1 MSTMAATA
9 NFSVSDAE
17 TTPITHTFVTNGTI
31 VQGSER
37 ISTWRNT
44 SQGRP
49 LGQEEVVTAYARRKA
64 NQAYT
69 QKVSMTIPI
78 VANVNGVSTV
88 IRSLRAYYVLEAD
101 PGSTEQERKN
111 LRSMLFN
118 IPGSSLQHRDS
129 YDKAEG
135 YSS

>member
-1 MSTMAATA
+1 MIA
-9 NFSVSDAE
+9 FSVNDAE
-17 TTPITHTFVTNGTI
+17 TTPVTHTFVPNGTV

-44 SQGRP
+44 AQGRP

-64 NQAYT
+64 NQAYI
-69 QKVSMTIPI
+69 QKVSMTLPV
-78 VANVNGVSTV
+78 VATVNGVSVVVRT
-88 IRSLRAYYVLEAD
+88 LRGYYVLEAD

-111 LRSMLFN
+111 LLSLLTN
-118 IPGSSLQHRDS
+118 TPGASIQHRDS
-129 YDKAEG
+129 FHRAEG

>member
-1 MSTMAATA
+1 MATMT

-17 TTPITHTFVTNGTI
+17 TTPLVHTFVPNGTV

-44 SQGRP
+44 AQGRP

-64 NQAYT
+64 NQSYI
-69 QKVSMTIPI
+69 QKVSMTLPVI
-78 VANVNGVSTV
+78 ATVNGVSTV
-88 IRSLRAYYVLEAD
+88 VRTLRGYYVLEAD

-111 LRSMLFN
+111 LRSMLMGS
-118 IPGSSLQHRDS
+118 PGASPQHRDS
-129 YDKAEG
+129 FDKAEG

>member
-1 MSTMAATA
+1 MPTMTS
-9 NFSVSDAE
+9 FSVNDAE
-17 TTPITHTFVTNGTI
+17 TTPVAHVFVPNGTI

-44 SQGRP
+44 AQGRP
-49 LGQEEVVTAYARRKA
+49 LGQEEVVTAYVRRKA
-64 NQAYT
+64 SQSYV
-69 QKVSMTIPI
+69 QKVSMTLPVVATSAIDGTSKI
-78 VANVNGVSTV
+78 VRT
-88 IRSLRAYYVLEAD
+88 LRGYYVLEAD

-118 IPGSSLQHRDS
+118 APANSAQHRDS
-129 YDKAEG
+129 FDKAEG